1 MLTGVEAAGLV
12 LAALPIIVQ
21 LVEGYESGCKPMR
34 SWLRFRRVYINLL
47 QGIRL
52 QETLFNNNVR
62 ILLLPLVDSDDEVRT
77 LLEDAGG
84 KSWQDYELEEALVR
98 RLSTS
103 YKSYLETIERFRATI
118 EAFQKKLGI
127 SEDVK
132 QEILQHVKSD
142 PKGLKSSKT
151 INWAYEWARV
161 KTSWADKSLNVLL
174 EEMDRLNKGLR
185 NLLEDG
191 EKLGSLGQG
200 RSSHRPK
207 SKSVQQIRRH
217 ASTLYRFL
225 AKQWPCSCKA
235 AHNARVYLRQ
245 KPLIDEKVRV
255 NAFHSPSFMAV
266 SRLSSH
272 LGSESAL
279 TLCTASTLV
288 GLHFKHMLT

>member
-1 MLTGVEAAGLV
+1 MLTGVETAGLV
-12 LAALPIIVQ
+12 LAALPIVVQ
-21 LVEGYESGCKPMR
+21 LVEGYESGCKPMLN
-34 SWLRFRRVYINLL
+34 WLRFRKVYKNLL

-62 ILLLPLVDSDDEVRT
+62 MLLLPLVDTEEEVRV
-77 LLEDAGG
+77 LLEDPGG
-84 KSWQDYELEEALVR
+84 KSWQDNDLEEALER
-98 RLSTS
+98 RLLTS
-103 YKSYLETIERFRATI
+103 YKSYLETVERFRATTD
-118 EAFQKKLGI
+118 AFQKKLGI
-127 SEDVK
+127 SEDVE
-132 QEILQHVKSD
+132 QEILQHAKSD
-142 PKGLKSSKT
+142 PNGLKSSKT
-151 INWAYEWARV
+151 IDWAYEWARI
-161 KTSWADKSLNVLL
+161 KTSWADKNLNVLL

-200 RSSHRPK
+200 RSSHRSK

-235 AHNARVYLRQ
+235 AHSARVYLRQ

-255 NAFHSPSFMAV
+255 DAFHSPSYVSV
-266 SRLSSH
+266 SRLFSP

-279 TLCTASTLV
+279 ALFTATS
-288 GLHFKHMLT
+288 